1 MDCLSRSQR
10 GLLENGIEQAKQ
22 MLTVIFRQTQTT
34 LETHQVMS
42 AGPFL
47 YLILDE
53 VNINFKKDNILNKMV
68 FYIMINKCI
77 CKNTYLKKKYL
88 KKQIV

>member
-10 GLLENGIEQAKQ
+10 GLLENGIEQAKK

-53 VNINFKKDNILNKMV
+53 VRSLKHIPIISKYNHLILL
-68 FYIMINKCI
+68 I
-77 CKNTYLKKKYL
+77 
-88 KKQIV
+88 